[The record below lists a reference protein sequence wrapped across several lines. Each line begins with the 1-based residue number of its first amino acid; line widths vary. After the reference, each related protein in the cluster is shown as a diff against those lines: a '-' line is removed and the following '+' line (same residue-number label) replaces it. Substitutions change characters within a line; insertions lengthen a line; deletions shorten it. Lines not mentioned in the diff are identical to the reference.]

1 MLASTLK
8 EKVTRGQEVV
18 GVMMGLSFWPGY
30 LEICKK
36 EGLDLV
42 VLDLEHG
49 ALEAPRVEE
58 LCRTAR
64 LLDLPLLIRPQSATA
79 DLVKRCVDIGAG
91 GVMVPWVETADQLDT
106 LFNALYSPPRGR
118 HGMGG
123 PGIMAVDGV
132 TTADWARIE
141 DNFFVMCQIETPLGV
156 KFAPQVAA
164 CDWVDAL
171 LVGPYD
177 LACTMGL
184 TDQYLKSPK
193 HLRAIEQVREAA
205 HAHLSCAGMVTG
217 TGEEARAWFDRGFD
231 LILIGDLAGHLAQG
245 LSRNLQAARPVRG
258 AGRRK
263 TTRKGKGGRQ

>member
-8 EKVTRGQEVV
+8 EKVAGGQEVV

-64 LLDLPLLIRPQSATA
+64 LLDLPLLIRPQSCAA
-79 DLVKRCVDIGAG
+79 DLVKRCVDIGAAG
-91 GVMVPWVETADQLDT
+91 LMAPWVESAEQLDS

-123 PGIMAVDGV
+123 PGIMAVDGIRS
-132 TTADWARIE
+132 ADWARLE
-141 DNFFVMCQIETPLGV
+141 DNLFVICQIETPPGLQ
-156 KFAPQVAA
+156 FAPQVAA

-171 LVGPYD
+171 MVGPYD

-184 TDQYLKSPK
+184 TDQYLKSPR

-205 HAHLSCAGMVTG
+205 HAHLTCAGMVTG

-231 LILIGDLAGHLAQG
+231 LILIGDLVGHLAQG
-245 LSRNLQAARPVRG
+245 LSQNLQTARPAPRRVRAPASKKRG
-258 AGRRK
+258 
-263 TTRKGKGGRQ
+263 GKK

>member
-1 MLASTLK
+1 MLASSLK
-8 EKVTRGQEVV
+8 EKVAGGQEVV

-30 LEICKK
+30 LEIGKK

-64 LLDLPLLIRPQSATA
+64 LLDLPLLIRPQSCAA
-79 DLVKRCVDIGAG
+79 DLVKRCVDIGAAG
-91 GVMVPWVETADQLDT
+91 LMAPWVETAEQLDT

-123 PGIMAVDGV
+123 PGLSAVDGISA
-132 TTADWARIE
+132 ADWARIE
-141 DNFFVMCQIETPLGV
+141 DNLFVICQIETPLGLR
-156 KFAPQVAA
+156 FAPQVAA

-171 LVGPYD
+171 MVGPYD

-205 HAHLSCAGMVTG
+205 HAHLTCAGMVTG

-231 LILIGDLAGHLAQG
+231 LILIGDLVGHLAQG
-245 LSRNLQAARPVRG
+245 LSRNLHTARGPVKRKSPVKKRG
-258 AGRRK
+258 
-263 TTRKGKGGRQ
+263 GKK

>member
-8 EKVTRGQEVV
+8 EKVARGQEVV

-42 VLDLEHG
+42 VVDLEHG

-64 LLDLPLLIRPQSATA
+64 LLDLPLLIRPQSCTA
-79 DLVKRCVDIGAG
+79 DLVKGYLDLGAG
-91 GVMVPWVETADQLDT
+91 GLMIPWVETQAQLDT
-106 LFNALYSPPRGR
+106 LYNAIYSPPRGR

-123 PGIMAVDGV
+123 PGLLAVGGI
-132 TTADWARIE
+132 TAADWAKIE
-141 DNFFVMCQIETPLGV
+141 DNLFIMCQIETPLGIE
-156 KFAPQVAA
+156 FAPQVAA

-171 LVGPYD
+171 MVGPYD

-184 TDQYLKSPK
+184 TDQYLKSPE
-193 HLRAIEQVREAA
+193 HLRAIAKVRDAA
-205 HAHLSCAGMVTG
+205 HAHLNCAGMVTG
-217 TGEEARAWFDRGFD
+217 TGEETRAWFDRGFD
-231 LILIGDLAGHLAQG
+231 LILIGDLTGHLAQG
-245 LSRNLQAARPVRG
+245 LSHNLRAARPG
-258 AGRRK
+258 PARK
-263 TTRKGKGGRQ
+263 KAPRKGRGGKK

>member
-8 EKVTRGQEVV
+8 EKIARGQEVV

-64 LLDLPLLIRPQSATA
+64 LLDLPLLIRPQSAAA
-79 DLVKRCVDIGAG
+79 DLVKRCVDIGAAG
-91 GVMVPWVETADQLDT
+91 LMVPWVETAEQLDI

-123 PGIMAVDGV
+123 PGIMAVAGI

-141 DNFFVMCQIETPLGV
+141 DNLFVMCQIETPLGV

-184 TDQYLKSPK
+184 TDQYLKSPR
-193 HLRAIEQVREAA
+193 HLRAIGQVREAA
-205 HAHLSCAGMVTG
+205 HAHLTCAGMVTG
-217 TGEEARAWFDRGFD
+217 TGEEARTWFDRGFD

-245 LSRNLQAARPVRG
+245 LSRNLKTARPVRG
-258 AGRRK
+258 KKTSKRRG
-263 TTRKGKGGRQ
+263 GKK